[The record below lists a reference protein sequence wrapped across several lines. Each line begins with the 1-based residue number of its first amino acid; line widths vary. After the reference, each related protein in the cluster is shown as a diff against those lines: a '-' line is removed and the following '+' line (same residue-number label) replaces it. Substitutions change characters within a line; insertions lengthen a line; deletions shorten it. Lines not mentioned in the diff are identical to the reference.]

1 VFSYNQDVTLHEGD
15 VRNTQDIESVVSGVQ
30 PDEIYNLASLSQVQ
44 ESWNDPALILDTN
57 FLGLVRIIEAVK
69 HNGLSSRIKILNV
82 STFPLP
88 KKY

>member
-82 STFPLP
+82 STFSLP
-88 KKY
+88 NKY